1 MQFSILLFALS
12 MILKVASL
20 KNAAFKRFIKKAGAR
35 VLIKTRDG
43 KYARLFVFDR
53 GKVSSEPGDRP
64 DYDVA
69 LIWRDAS
76 TGFQVMTDKR
86 KDASFNAAAQ
96 GKLRVDGMGVYAQ
109 WFEQAVK
116 LAM

>member
-12 MILKVASL
+12 LILKWASL
-20 KNAAFKRFIKKAGAR
+20 RNEAFKKFIKKAGAR
-35 VLIKTRDG
+35 VLIKTKDG
-43 KYARLFVFDR
+43 KYARLFIFDR
-53 GKVSSEPGDRP
+53 GMVSSEPGDRA

-69 LIWRDAS
+69 LIWENAS
-76 TGFQVMTDKR
+76 TGFRVMTDKR
-86 KDASFNAAAQ
+86 KDASFNAAAE

-109 WFEQAVK
+109 WFEQVVN